1 MYAASGRK
9 TEYRRRRARRASAL
23 MVVLALLFTMALPA
37 AAATPYD
44 KSITFTDVAQGDTV
58 KAYKLVGYN
67 ADYTEYAYHADFK
80 GFIDTHIPTASSTED
95 KLKNLSST
103 EMAAF
108 LAWYVNACQI
118 PGAIGGHALPA
129 ASATATADTSNQA
142 KLTLEPGYYV
152 VLGST
157 TATNDRTYQLTS
169 VFVQMKNGVAKVIA
183 TDGKTEITDGKVQL
197 KHTTGP
203 AISMF
208 VKDDSGTAA
217 AWKGAAAGQVGEVL
231 DFYIHLE
238 LPDYNNENVWMTQ
251 LSLTDA
257 MHGLEYVDGSAKL
270 TTTAPYGETGAVE
283 KTTGLTSTPG
293 AYGAD
298 GNQTV
303 TFDVDYHEI
312 KTRGASVSAYI
323 HFQAKVMPVAAKTGE
338 TATADTTLAYT
349 FSLEPNTSRTTS
361 AVGVKVHTYAFS
373 LAKTSDES
381 DGATSFKPLT
391 NAGFTLYSD
400 AGMTAANAV
409 SMIKETVGG
418 ETYYRPAT
426 AAEITAGTGIVTE
439 MAADMGTGQN
449 TMLVRGLDAATYY
462 LKETKVPSGYYAPKG
477 GCAVQLTGEREAVSE
492 ALNGKLAASSFTATN
507 AIDNVLLGTASVNGT
522 EMNRLDASL
531 KNSSTP
537 VLPTTG
543 GVGTVM
549 FTVVGLLCMGAA
561 LWFFL
566 FARRRRKDE
575 QEQG

>member
-1 MYAASGRK
+1 MKQTMKKCLTLLLA
-9 TEYRRRRARRASAL
+9 
-23 MVVLALLFTMALPA
+23 LALLFTMAVPA

-44 KSITFTDVAQGDTV
+44 KTITFTDVAQGDTV

-67 ADYTEYAYHADFK
+67 ATYTEYVFHEDFK
-80 GFIDTHIPTASSTED
+80 NFVDTHYNDMGMATEQY
-95 KLKNLSST
+95 LSSLDPSHT
-103 EMAAF
+103 AAL

-129 ASATATADTSNQA
+129 ASATATADASKQVT
-142 KLTLEPGYYV
+142 LTLEPGYYV
-152 VLGST
+152 VLATT

-169 VFVQMKNGVAKVIA
+169 VFVQVKNGESKVLA
-183 TDGKTEITDGKVQL
+183 GGADITNTPTMML
-197 KHTTGP
+197 KHAAGP
-203 AISMF
+203 IISMS
-208 VKDDSGTAA
+208 VKDDKGAPA

-238 LPDYNNENVWMTQ
+238 LPNYNNDNVYMTKLALNNTLKGLQYVENSAGVYNTEEIAGA
-251 LSLTDA
+251 THIDNA
-257 MHGLEYVDGSAKL
+257 VTVDTVSAYANGS
-270 TTTAPYGETGAVE
+270 
-283 KTTGLTSTPG
+283 
-293 AYGAD
+293 
-298 GNQTV
+298 QTV
-303 TFDVDYHEI
+303 TFNVDYHKI
-312 KTRGASVSAYI
+312 KTSGAPVSAYI

-338 TATADTTLAYT
+338 TATADTTLTYT

-373 LAKTSDES
+373 LAKLSDEG
-381 DGATSFKPLT
+381 DGATDFKPLT

-400 AGMTAANAV
+400 AGMTTAV

-439 MAADMGTGQN
+439 MAADLGTGQN
-449 TMLVRGLDAATYY
+449 TLLVRGLDAATYY

-477 GCAVQLTGEREAVSE
+477 GFEVKLTGEREAVSE
-492 ALNGKLAASSFTATN
+492 TLTGNLATASSFTATN
-507 AIDNVLLGTASVNGT
+507 NATDGVLINSSVLNGT
-522 EMNRLDASL
+522 EQNRLDASL

>member
-1 MYAASGRK
+1 MKQTMKKCLTLLLA
-9 TEYRRRRARRASAL
+9 
-23 MVVLALLFTMALPA
+23 LALLFTMAVPA

-44 KSITFTDVAQGDTV
+44 KPITFTNVAQGDTV

-169 VFVQMKNGVAKVIA
+169 VFVQVKNGEAKVIA
-183 TDGKTEITDGKVQL
+183 TNGKTEIADGKVQL

-203 AISMF
+203 IISMS
-208 VKDDSGTAA
+208 VKDDNGTPA

-238 LPDYNNENVWMTQ
+238 LPDYNNDNVYMTK
-251 LSLTDA
+251 LSLADA
-257 MHGLEYVDGSAKL
+257 MHGLEYVNGSAKL
-270 TTTAPYGETGAVE
+270 TTTALDGEAGAVE

-293 AYGAD
+293 AYDAD

-338 TATADTTLAYT
+338 TTTAETQLTYT
-349 FSLEPNTSRTTS
+349 FSLEPTTSRTTS
-361 AVGVKVHTYAFS
+361 PVGVKVHTYAFS
-373 LAKTSDES
+373 LAKLSDEQNAA
-381 DGATSFKPLT
+381 GANLPLT
-391 NAGFTLYSD
+391 YAGFTLYSD
-400 AGMTAANAV
+400 AGMANAV
-409 SMIKETVGG
+409 GMIKETVGG
-418 ETYYRPAT
+418 ETYYRPAL
-426 AAEITAGTGIVTE
+426 AGEAGVTE
-439 MAADMGTGQN
+439 LLADLGTDQN
-449 TMLVRGLDAATYY
+449 TLLVRGLDAATYY

-477 GCAVQLTGEREAVSE
+477 GFAVQLTGERDVNV
-492 ALNGKLAASSFTATN
+492 LNGKLAAASSFTATN
-507 AIDNVLLGTASVNGT
+507 NATDGVLITGTASVNGT
-522 EMNRLDASL
+522 EQNRLDASL

>member
-1 MYAASGRK
+1 MKQTMKKCLTLLLA
-9 TEYRRRRARRASAL
+9 
-23 MVVLALLFTMALPA
+23 LALLFTMAVPA
-37 AAATPYD
+37 AAAPATTYN
-44 KSITFTDVAQGDTV
+44 KEITFTDVAQGDTV
-58 KAYKLVGYN
+58 KAYKLVGYKAGYN
-67 ADYTEYAYHADFK
+67 AYDPHTDFEGYVKHYHP
-80 GFIDTHIPTASSTED
+80 GED
-95 KLKNLSST
+95 VTL
-103 EMAAF
+103 EAF
-108 LAWYVNACQI
+108 LGRLSAQEMKALLAGHVNLCQI
-118 PGAIGGHALPA
+118 GPGGTPSHALPA
-129 ASATATADTSNQA
+129 DPVTGTADASKQVT
-142 KLTLEPGYYV
+142 LTLEPGYYV

-169 VFVQMKNGVAKVIA
+169 VFVQVKNGVAKVIA

-197 KHTTGP
+197 KHTTGLN
-203 AISMF
+203 ISMS
-208 VKDDSGTAA
+208 VKDDSGTPT

-238 LPDYNNENVWMTQ
+238 LPDYNNDNVYMTK

-257 MHGLEYVDGSAKL
+257 MHGLEYVNGSAKL
-270 TTTAPYGETGAVE
+270 TTTAPYGEAGAVE

-293 AYGAD
+293 AYDAD

-338 TATADTTLAYT
+338 TATAETKLTYT
-349 FSLEPNTSRTTS
+349 FSLEPTTSRMTS

-373 LAKTSDES
+373 LAKTSDE
-381 DGATSFKPLT
+381 DIEGGTGKKPLA

-400 AGMTAANAV
+400 AGMANANAV

-418 ETYYRPAT
+418 ETYYRPAL
-426 AAEITAGTGIVTE
+426 TGETGETVLL
-439 MAADMGTGQN
+439 ADMGTGQN
-449 TMLVRGLDAATYY
+449 TLLVRGLDAATYY

-477 GCAVQLTGEREAVSE
+477 GFAVQLTGDRDVET
-492 ALNGKLAASSFTATN
+492 LNGNLAAAPASSFTATN
-507 AIDNVLLGTASVNGT
+507 NATDGVLINRSGLNAA
-522 EMNRLDASL
+522 EQNRLDASL

-543 GVGTVM
+543 GVGTVI

>member
-1 MYAASGRK
+1 MKQTMKKCLTLLLA
-9 TEYRRRRARRASAL
+9 
-23 MVVLALLFTMALPA
+23 LALLFTMAVPA
-37 AAATPYD
+37 AAAPATYN
-44 KSITFTDVAQGDTV
+44 KKITFTDVARGDTV
-58 KAYKLVGYN
+58 KAYKLVGYKAGYN
-67 ADYTEYAYHADFK
+67 AYDPHTDFEGYVKHYHPDDD
-80 GFIDTHIPTASSTED
+80 ISLE
-95 KLKNLSST
+95 
-103 EMAAF
+103 AF
-108 LAWYVNACQI
+108 LGRLSAQEMKALLAGYVNLCQI
-118 PGAIGGHALPA
+118 GPGGTPSHALPA
-129 ASATATADTSNQA
+129 DPVTGTADATNQVT
-142 KLTLEPGYYV
+142 LTLEPGYYV

-169 VFVQMKNGVAKVIA
+169 VFVQVKNGEAKVIA

-203 AISMF
+203 NISMS

-238 LPDYNNENVWMTQ
+238 LPDYNNENVWMTK
-251 LSLTDA
+251 LSLADA
-257 MHGLEYVDGSAKL
+257 MHGLEYVNGSAKL
-270 TTTAPYGETGAVE
+270 TTTAPYGEAGAVE

-323 HFQAKVMPVAAKTGE
+323 HFQAKVMPVAAKTGV
-338 TATADTTLAYT
+338 TATADTTLTYT
-349 FSLEPNTSRTTS
+349 FSLDPNNSRTTS

-373 LAKTSDES
+373 LAKTSDEDIEGS
-381 DGATSFKPLT
+381 TGKKPLT

-400 AGMTAANAV
+400 NAMNTPV

-418 ETYYRPAT
+418 ETYYRPAL
-426 AAEITAGTGIVTE
+426 AGETGVTDLL
-439 MAADMGTGQN
+439 ADMGADHN
-449 TMLVRGLDAATYY
+449 TLLVRGLDAATYY

-477 GCAVQLTGEREAVSE
+477 GFAVQLTGDRDVET
-492 ALNGKLAASSFTATN
+492 LNGNLAAAPASSFTATN
-507 AIDNVLLGTASVNGT
+507 TIDNVLLNGTASVNGT
-522 EMNRLDASL
+522 EQNRLDASL

-575 QEQG
+575 QEQS

>member
-1 MYAASGRK
+1 MKQTMKKCLTLLLA
-9 TEYRRRRARRASAL
+9 
-23 MVVLALLFTMALPA
+23 LALLFTMAVPA

-44 KSITFTDVAQGDTV
+44 QTITFTDVAQGDTV

-80 GFIDTHIPTASSTED
+80 GFIDAHIPTASSTED

-152 VLGST
+152 VLATT

-169 VFVQMKNGVAKVIA
+169 VFVQVKNDKAKVLA
-183 TDGKTEITDGKVQL
+183 GGADITNTPTMAL
-197 KHTTGP
+197 KHTDGP
-203 AISMF
+203 IISMS
-208 VKDDSGTAA
+208 VKDDKGAPA

-231 DFYIHLE
+231 DFYIHLK
-238 LPDYNNENVWMTQ
+238 LPNYNNDNVYMTK
-251 LSLTDA
+251 LELTDT
-257 MHGLEYVDGSAKL
+257 MHGLKYEEGSAGVYN
-270 TTTAPYGETGAVE
+270 TEEIAGATHIDNAV
-283 KTTGLTSTPG
+283 TVDTVS
-293 AYGAD
+293 AYANGS
-298 GNQTV
+298 QTV
-303 TFDVDYHEI
+303 TFNVDYHKI
-312 KTRGASVSAYI
+312 KTIGAPVSAYI
-323 HFQAKVMPVAAKTGE
+323 HFKAKMMPEAAAAGK
-338 TATADTTLAYT
+338 TATAETKLDYT
-349 FSLEPNTSRTTS
+349 FSLEPTVIKTT
-361 AVGVKVHTYAFS
+361 AATTATVHTYAFS
-373 LAKTSDES
+373 LAKTSDE
-381 DGATSFKPLT
+381 DIEGGTGKKPLT

-400 AGMTAANAV
+400 NAMNTPV
-409 SMIKETVGG
+409 SMIKETDGA
-418 ETYYRPAT
+418 ETYYRPAL
-426 AAEITAGTGIVTE
+426 ADETGVTDLL
-439 MAADMGTGQN
+439 ADMGAGQN
-449 TMLVRGLDAATYY
+449 TLLVRGLDAATYY

-477 GCAVQLTGEREAVSE
+477 GFAVQLTGEREAVSE
-492 ALNGKLAASSFTATN
+492 TLTGKLAAASSFTAIN
-507 AIDNVLLGTASVNGT
+507 ATDSALITGTASANGT
-522 EMNRLDASL
+522 EQNRLDASL

>member
-1 MYAASGRK
+1 MKQTMKKCLTLLLA
-9 TEYRRRRARRASAL
+9 
-23 MVVLALLFTMALPA
+23 LALLFTMAVPA
-37 AAATPYD
+37 AAAPATYN
-44 KSITFTDVAQGDTV
+44 KEITFTNVAQGDTV

-169 VFVQMKNGVAKVIA
+169 VFVQVKNGVAKVIA

-203 AISMF
+203 AISMS
-208 VKDDSGTAA
+208 VKDDSGTAT

-238 LPDYNNENVWMTQ
+238 LPDYNNENVWMTK
-251 LSLTDA
+251 LSLADA
-257 MHGLEYVDGSAKL
+257 MHGLEYVNGSAKL
-270 TTTAPYGETGAVE
+270 TTTAPYGEAGAVE

-338 TATADTTLAYT
+338 TATANTTLTYT
-349 FSLEPNTSRTTS
+349 FSLDPNTSRTTS

-373 LAKTSDES
+373 LAKTSDE
-381 DGATSFKPLT
+381 DIEGGTGKKPLT

-400 AGMTAANAV
+400 NAMNTPV

-418 ETYYRPAT
+418 ETYYRPAL
-426 AAEITAGTGIVTE
+426 AGETGETVLL
-439 MAADMGTGQN
+439 ADMGADQN
-449 TMLVRGLDAATYY
+449 TLLVRGLDAATYY

-477 GCAVQLTGEREAVSE
+477 GFAVQLTGDREAVSKTLTGNL
-492 ALNGKLAASSFTATN
+492 AAASSFTATN

-543 GVGTVM
+543 GVGTVI

>member
-1 MYAASGRK
+1 MKQTMKKCLTLLLA
-9 TEYRRRRARRASAL
+9 
-23 MVVLALLFTMALPA
+23 LALLFTMAVPTA
-37 AAATPYD
+37 AAPATYN
-44 KSITFTDVAQGDTV
+44 KEITFTNVAQGDTV
-58 KAYKLVGYN
+58 KAYKLVGYDTNYN
-67 ADYTEYAYHADFK
+67 AYEYHQDFK
-80 GFIDTHIPTASSTED
+80 NFVNKHYARDGMTTEQILNSLEPSD
-95 KLKNLSST
+95 
-103 EMAAF
+103 MAAL
-108 LAWYVNACQI
+108 LAWYVNTCQI
-118 PGAIGGHALPA
+118 PGAIGGHALPTE
-129 ASATATADTSNQA
+129 SATATADASNQVT
-142 KLTLEPGYYV
+142 LTLEPGYYV

-169 VFVQMKNGVAKVIA
+169 VFVQVKNGGVKLLAGNTDITA
-183 TDGKTEITDGKVQL
+183 TPTMAL

-203 AISMF
+203 NISMS
-208 VKDDSGTAA
+208 VKDNSGTAA
-217 AWKGAAAGQVGEVL
+217 EWKGAAAGQVGEVL

-238 LPDYNNENVWMTQ
+238 LPAYNNGNVYMTK
-251 LSLTDA
+251 LSLADA

-270 TTTAPYGETGAVE
+270 TAAAPHGETGAVE
-283 KTTGLTSTPG
+283 KTKGLTITPS

-303 TFDVDYHEI
+303 TFNVDYHEFTT
-312 KTRGASVSAYI
+312 KGDAVSAYI

-338 TATADTTLAYT
+338 TATANTTLTYT
-349 FSLEPNTSRTTS
+349 FSLEPNTFRTTS

-373 LAKTSDES
+373 LAKTSDE
-381 DGATSFKPLT
+381 DIEGGTDKKPLT

-400 AGMTAANAV
+400 AGMANAV

-418 ETYYRPAT
+418 ETYYRPAL
-426 AAEITAGTGIVTE
+426 AGETGETVLL
-439 MAADMGTGQN
+439 ADMGTTQN
-449 TMLVRGLDAATYY
+449 TLLVRGLDAATYY

-477 GCAVQLTGEREAVSE
+477 GFAVQLTGDRDVET
-492 ALNGKLAASSFTATN
+492 LNGNLAAAPASSFTATN
-507 AIDNVLLGTASVNGT
+507 PETDRVLINSFGLNGT
-522 EMNRLDASL
+522 EQNRLDASL

-549 FTVVGLLCMGAA
+549 FTVIGLLCMGAA

>member
-1 MYAASGRK
+1 MKQTMKKCLTLLLA
-9 TEYRRRRARRASAL
+9 
-23 MVVLALLFTMALPA
+23 LALLFTMAVPA

-44 KSITFTDVAQGDTV
+44 KTITFTDVAQGDTV
-58 KAYKLVGYN
+58 TAYKLVGYKAGYN
-67 ADYTEYAYHADFK
+67 AYDPHTDFEGYVKHYHPDDD
-80 GFIDTHIPTASSTED
+80 ITLE
-95 KLKNLSST
+95 
-103 EMAAF
+103 AF
-108 LAWYVNACQI
+108 LGGLSAQEMKALLAGYVNLCQI
-118 PGAIGGHALPA
+118 GPGGIPSNALPA
-129 ASATATADTSNQA
+129 DPVTGTADASNQVT
-142 KLTLEPGYYV
+142 LTLEPGYYV

-157 TATNDRTYQLTS
+157 NTTNDRTYKLTS
-169 VFVQMKNGVAKVIA
+169 VFVQMKNDNVKLIA
-183 TDGKTEITDGKVQL
+183 GGTDITADPTMAL

-203 AISMF
+203 NISMF
-208 VKDDSGTAA
+208 VKDNSGTATP
-217 AWKGAAAGQVGEVL
+217 WKGAAAGQVGEVL

-238 LPDYNNENVWMTQ
+238 LPDYNNDNVYMTK
-251 LSLTDA
+251 LSLADA
-257 MHGLEYVDGSAKL
+257 MHGLEYVNGSAKL
-270 TTTAPYGETGAVE
+270 TTTALYGEAGAVE

-293 AYGAD
+293 AYDAD

-338 TATADTTLAYT
+338 TATAETKLTYT
-349 FSLEPNTSRTTS
+349 FSLEPTTSRTTS
-361 AVGVKVHTYAFS
+361 PVGVKVHTYAFS
-373 LAKTSDES
+373 LAKTSDEDIEGS
-381 DGATSFKPLT
+381 TGKKPLT

-400 AGMTAANAV
+400 AGMANAV
-409 SMIKETVGG
+409 SMIKETDGG
-418 ETYYRPAT
+418 ETYYRPAL
-426 AAEITAGTGIVTE
+426 AGETGVTDLL
-439 MAADMGTGQN
+439 ADMGTDQN
-449 TMLVRGLDAATYY
+449 TLLVRGLDAATYY

-477 GCAVQLTGEREAVSE
+477 GFAVQLTGEWEAVSE
-492 ALNGKLAASSFTATN
+492 TLTGKLAAASSFTATN
-507 AIDNVLLGTASVNGT
+507 NATDGVLINSSGLNGT
-522 EMNRLDASL
+522 EQNRLDASL

>member
-1 MYAASGRK
+1 MKQTVKKCLTLLLA
-9 TEYRRRRARRASAL
+9 
-23 MVVLALLFTMALPA
+23 LALLFTMALPA

-157 TATNDRTYQLTS
+157 NTTNDRTYKLTS

-477 GCAVQLTGEREAVSE
+477 GFAVQLTGEREAVSE

>member
-1 MYAASGRK
+1 MKQTMKKCLTLLLA
-9 TEYRRRRARRASAL
+9 
-23 MVVLALLFTMALPA
+23 LALLFTMAVPA
-37 AAATPYD
+37 AAAPATYN
-44 KSITFTDVAQGDTV
+44 KEITFTDVAQGDTV

-169 VFVQMKNGVAKVIA
+169 VFVQVKNGVAKVIA
-183 TDGKTEITDGKVQL
+183 GDGKTEITNGKVQL

-203 AISMF
+203 NISMS
-208 VKDDSGTAA
+208 VKDDKGAPA

-231 DFYIHLE
+231 DFYIHLK
-238 LPDYNNENVWMTQ
+238 LPDYNNDNVYMTK
-251 LSLTDA
+251 LELTDT
-257 MHGLEYVDGSAKL
+257 MHGLKYEEGSAKL

-303 TFDVDYHEI
+303 TFNVNYHEI
-312 KTRGASVSAYI
+312 KTIGAPVSAYI
-323 HFQAKVMPVAAKTGE
+323 HFKAKVMPVAAKTGE
-338 TATADTTLAYT
+338 TATADTTLTYT

-373 LAKTSDES
+373 LAKTSDEA
-381 DGATSFKPLT
+381 DGTTGFKPLT

-400 AGMTAANAV
+400 AGMATPV

-418 ETYYRPAT
+418 ETYYRPAL
-426 AAEITAGTGIVTE
+426 TGETGVTVLL
-439 MAADMGTGQN
+439 ADMGADHN
-449 TMLVRGLDAATYY
+449 TLLVRGLDAATYY

-477 GCAVQLTGEREAVSE
+477 GFAVQLTGEREAVSE
-492 ALNGKLAASSFTATN
+492 TLTGKLAAASSFTATN
-507 AIDNVLLGTASVNGT
+507 NATDGVLINSSGLNTA
-522 EMNRLDASL
+522 EQNRLDASL

>member
-1 MYAASGRK
+1 MKQTMKKCLTLLLA
-9 TEYRRRRARRASAL
+9 
-23 MVVLALLFTMALPA
+23 LALLFTMAVPA
-37 AAATPYD
+37 AAAPADYN
-44 KSITFTDVAQGDTV
+44 KEITFTDVAEGDTV

-169 VFVQMKNGVAKVIA
+169 VFVQVKNGVAKVIA
-183 TDGKTEITDGKVQL
+183 GNGKTEITDGKVQL

-203 AISMF
+203 IISMS
-208 VKDDSGTAA
+208 VKDDNGTPA

-251 LSLTDA
+251 LSLTDT

-270 TTTAPYGETGAVE
+270 TTTAPYGEAGAVE

-293 AYGAD
+293 AYDAD

-303 TFDVDYHEI
+303 TFDVTYNNI
-312 KTRGASVSAYI
+312 KTIGAPVSAYI

-338 TATADTTLAYT
+338 TATADTTLTYT

-373 LAKTSDES
+373 LAKISDET
-381 DGATSFKPLT
+381 DGATGFKPLT

-400 AGMTAANAV
+400 DTMTTPV

-418 ETYYRPAT
+418 ETYYRPAL
-426 AAEITAGTGIVTE
+426 AGETGVTE
-439 MAADMGTGQN
+439 LSADMGTDHN
-449 TMLVRGLDAATYY
+449 TLLVRGLDAATYY

-477 GCAVQLTGEREAVSE
+477 GFAVQLTGDRDADT
-492 ALNGKLAASSFTATN
+492 LNGNLAAATSSFTATN
-507 AIDNVLLGTASVNGT
+507 PTTDGVLINSSGLNTA
-522 EMNRLDASL
+522 EQNRLDAFL

-566 FARRRRKDE
+566 FARRRRENE

>member
-1 MYAASGRK
+1 MKQTMKKCLTLLLA
-9 TEYRRRRARRASAL
+9 
-23 MVVLALLFTMALPA
+23 LALLFTMAVPA
-37 AAATPYD
+37 AAATD
-44 KSITFTDVAQGDTV
+44 KTITFTDVAQGDTV

-169 VFVQMKNGVAKVIA
+169 VFVQVKNGEAKVIA
-183 TDGKTEITDGKVQL
+183 GDGKTEITNGKVQL
-197 KHTTGP
+197 KHTDGP
-203 AISMF
+203 IISMS
-208 VKDDSGTAA
+208 VKDDKGAPA

-231 DFYIHLE
+231 DFYIHLK
-238 LPDYNNENVWMTQ
+238 LPDYNNDNVYMTKLALENTLKGLQYVENSAGVYNTEDIAGE
-251 LSLTDA
+251 TPTANAFTVDA
-257 MHGLEYVDGSAKL
+257 VPAYADGS
-270 TTTAPYGETGAVE
+270 
-283 KTTGLTSTPG
+283 
-293 AYGAD
+293 
-298 GNQTV
+298 QTV
-303 TFDVDYHEI
+303 TFNLIYKNI
-312 KTRGASVSAYI
+312 KGTGGVSAYL
-323 HFQAKVMPVAAKTGE
+323 HFKAKVMPEAAAKGE
-338 TATADTTLAYT
+338 TATAETKLTYT
-349 FSLEPNTSRTTS
+349 FSLEPTTSRTTS

-373 LAKTSDES
+373 LAKTSDEDIEGS
-381 DGATSFKPLT
+381 TGKKPLT

-449 TMLVRGLDAATYY
+449 TLLVRGLDAATYY

-477 GCAVQLTGEREAVSE
+477 GFAVQLTGDREAVSKT
-492 ALNGKLAASSFTATN
+492 LTGKLAAASSFTAINN
-507 AIDNVLLGTASVNGT
+507 ATDGVLINSSGLNAA
-522 EMNRLDASL
+522 EQNRLDASL

>member
-1 MYAASGRK
+1 MKQTMKKCLTLLLA
-9 TEYRRRRARRASAL
+9 
-23 MVVLALLFTMALPA
+23 LALLFTMAVPA
-37 AAATPYD
+37 AAAPATYN
-44 KSITFTDVAQGDTV
+44 KEITFTNVAQGDTV

-169 VFVQMKNGVAKVIA
+169 VFVQVKNGEAKVIA
-183 TDGKTEITDGKVQL
+183 GDGKTEITNGKVQL

-203 AISMF
+203 IISMS
-208 VKDDSGTAA
+208 VKDDNGTPA

-238 LPDYNNENVWMTQ
+238 LPNYNNDNVYMTK
-251 LSLTDA
+251 LELTDT
-257 MHGLEYVDGSAKL
+257 MHGLKYEEGSAKL

-293 AYGAD
+293 TYDAD

-338 TATADTTLAYT
+338 TATAETKLTYT
-349 FSLEPNTSRTTS
+349 FSLEPTTSRTTS
-361 AVGVKVHTYAFS
+361 PVGVKVHTYAFS
-373 LAKTSDES
+373 LAKTSDEQ
-381 DGATSFKPLT
+381 DATGVNLPLT
-391 NAGFTLYSD
+391 NAGFTLYSN
-400 AGMTAANAV
+400 AEMTAPIN
-409 SMIKETVGG
+409 MIKETVGG
-418 ETYYRPAT
+418 EAYYRPAL
-426 AAEITAGTGIVTE
+426 AGETGVTE
-439 MAADMGTGQN
+439 MAADLGADHN
-449 TMLVRGLDAATYY
+449 TLLVRGLDAATYY
-462 LKETKVPSGYYAPKG
+462 LKETKVPTGYYAPKG
-477 GCAVQLTGEREAVSE
+477 GFKVQLTGEREAVGE
-492 ALNGKLAASSFTATN
+492 TLNGKLAAASSFTATN
-507 AIDNVLLGTASVNGT
+507 NATDGVLINSFGLNGT
-522 EMNRLDASL
+522 ELNRLDASL

-543 GVGTVM
+543 GVGTVI